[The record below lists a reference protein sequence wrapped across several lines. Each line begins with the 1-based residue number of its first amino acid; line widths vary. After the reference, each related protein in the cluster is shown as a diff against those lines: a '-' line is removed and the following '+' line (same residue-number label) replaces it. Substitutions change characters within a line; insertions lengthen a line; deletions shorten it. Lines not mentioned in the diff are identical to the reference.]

1 MDGVI
6 LTPLRRIPHPKG
18 DILHA
23 MKKSDRGFSQ
33 FGEAYFSLVNFAEIK
48 GWKKHAEMT
57 LNIVVPM
64 GAIKFVIYDSSI
76 KFFKTVE
83 LSETDYNRLTIKPG
97 LWVAFKGL
105 EKNNI
110 LLNIA
115 SMEHDPAES
124 ETKDLNEIG
133 YEW

>member
-1 MDGVI
+1 M
-6 LTPLRRIPHPKG
+6 TPLRRIPNPKG

-23 MKKSDRGFSQ
+23 MKKSDRGFIQ
-33 FGEAYFSLVNFAEIK
+33 FGEAYFSLVNFAVIK
-48 GWKKHAEMT
+48 GWKKHTEMT

-76 KFFKTVE
+76 KLFKSVE
-83 LSETDYNRLTIKPG
+83 LSERNYNRLTIKPG

-105 EKNNI
+105 EKNNL

-115 SMEHDPAES
+115 SMVHDPAES